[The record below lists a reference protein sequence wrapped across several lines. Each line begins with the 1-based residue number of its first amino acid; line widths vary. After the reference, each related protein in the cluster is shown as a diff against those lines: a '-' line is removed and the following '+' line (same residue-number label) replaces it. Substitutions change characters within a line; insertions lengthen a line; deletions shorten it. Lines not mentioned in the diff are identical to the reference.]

1 MLDERTFELTD
12 ALSSSL
18 ETPEF
23 RRGPG
28 GRPTR
33 EEAERRHRALLD
45 AATALFLERGLNGA
59 SIDAIAERAGV
70 AKRFI
75 YARYADKAALFVGAL
90 ERFIEEHAEALQV
103 SEPLPKDIDQG
114 LYVLGKR
121 MLDLALRPEALTF
134 HRLFIAEA
142 HRFPQLARLFI
153 EHNRHRSLGNIEH
166 TLRAYADR
174 GDIELGDP
182 QIRAEQF
189 FILVVGV
196 PQRLAMLIGR
206 APPAEEDRRLREAVR
221 LFLDGCRQRMQSEQK
236 IRARP

>member
-1 MLDERTFELTD
+1 MTD

-75 YARYADKAALFVGAL
+75 HARYADKAELFVAAIGRFVEERLSPFKRFEVPEIPVEAGLHQFGRRLLAL
-90 ERFIEEHAEALQV
+90 AL
-103 SEPLPKDIDQG
+103 SPEPLSIYRTLVMEG
-114 LYVLGKR
+114 S
-121 MLDLALRPEALTF
+121 
-134 HRLFIAEA
+134 
-142 HRFPQLARLFI
+142 RFPGLAQLFI
-153 EHNRHRSLGNIEH
+153 ERNRE
-166 TLRAYADR
+166 RAFSGLTHLLATYAER
-174 GDIELGDP
+174 GEIVLDDP
-182 QIRAEQF
+182 QMTAEHF
-189 FILVVGV
+189 FILMIGI
-196 PQRLAMLIGR
+196 PQRLALIGIR
-206 APPAEEDRRLREAVR
+206 EDEAQADRRLRAAIR
-221 LFLDGCRQRMQSEQK
+221 LFLEGCGKREG
-236 IRARP
+236 P

>member
-75 YARYADKAALFVGAL
+75 YARYADKAELFVA
-90 ERFIEEHAEALQV
+90 A
-103 SEPLPKDIDQG
+103 
-114 LYVLGKR
+114 
-121 MLDLALRPEALTF
+121 
-134 HRLFIAEA
+134 
-142 HRFPQLARLFI
+142 
-153 EHNRHRSLGNIEH
+153 
-166 TLRAYADR
+166 
-174 GDIELGDP
+174 
-182 QIRAEQF
+182 
-189 FILVVGV
+189 
-196 PQRLAMLIGR
+196 IGR
-206 APPAEEDRRLREAVR
+206 FVEERLSPFKVPEVVEFRESFPRTSVGKIQKH
-221 LFLDGCRQRMQSEQK
+221 LF
-236 IRARP
+236 